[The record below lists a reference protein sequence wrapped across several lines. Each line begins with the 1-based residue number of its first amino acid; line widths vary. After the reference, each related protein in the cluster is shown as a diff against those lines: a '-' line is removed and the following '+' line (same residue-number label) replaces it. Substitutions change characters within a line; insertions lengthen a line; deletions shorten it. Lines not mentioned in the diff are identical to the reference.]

1 VTIENWPAFPDDYPT
16 VDDVG
21 AILRAR
27 TQDDHD
33 DELGTFTDD
42 TRPTADEVNKLI
54 VQAGLPVYT
63 ATGRLDDLTCSMKDQ
78 VQESAKYWVAMLTA
92 MLIELTYFPE
102 QVRSDRS
109 AYAFYKEMWDD
120 EITGFSSLIDAVKEC
135 RAGEL
140 EPDTPGTGT
149 DTPPDPS
156 WAFPEDVGGMV
167 GWQTRF

>member
-1 VTIENWPAFPDDYPT
+1 VTVENWPAFPDDYPT
-16 VDDVG
+16 LDDVG

-54 VQAGLPVYT
+54 AQAGLPVYT

-135 RAGEL
+135 REGEL
-140 EPDTPGTGT
+140 EPDTPGEEGG
-149 DTPPDPS
+149 TPPDPS